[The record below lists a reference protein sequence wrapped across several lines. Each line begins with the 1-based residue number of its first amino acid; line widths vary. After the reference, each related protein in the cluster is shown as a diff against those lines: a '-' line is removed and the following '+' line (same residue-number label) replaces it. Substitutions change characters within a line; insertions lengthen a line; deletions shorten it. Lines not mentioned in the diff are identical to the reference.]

1 MAASPPPRLVV
12 RTERRHG
19 WVKAG
24 AVMIAVGALV
34 LAIGAATGWLAQT
47 THVAFAADRAEI
59 PHPLRFDG
67 GGRHE
72 LLLLADPALLRRP
85 YQANAIA
92 QMSCVVDK
100 PDGTR
105 QRIDLSFAATRAET
119 SVGEQMAAFTTP
131 PGGTTVACDFDDHRR
146 SSNYFY
152 VVARARKS
160 VAVAAIALFVGGLL
174 VFFAGA
180 WALGVGWRGRA
191 VIRNREAGSPG
202 PA

>member
-12 RTERRHG
+12 GTERRHG

-24 AVMIAVGALV
+24 AIMIAVGALI
-34 LAIGAATGWLAQT
+34 LAIGAATAWLAQT

-59 PHPLRFDG
+59 PHPLRFDS

-72 LLLLADPALLRRP
+72 LLLLADPAVLRRP

-105 QRIDLSFAATRAET
+105 QTIDLSYAATRTES
-119 SVGEQMAAFTTP
+119 SVGEQMAAFETP
-131 PGGTTVACDFDDHRR
+131 PGGTTVVCDFDDHRT

-174 VFFAGA
+174 LLFAGV
-180 WALGVGWRGRA
+180 WVLGVGWRGRA
-191 VIRNREAGSPG
+191 VIRNREAGSAD

>member
-12 RTERRHG
+12 ATERRHG

-24 AVMIAVGALV
+24 AIMIAVGALTLIV
-34 LAIGAATGWLAQT
+34 GAATAWLAQT

-59 PHPLRFDG
+59 PHPLRFDS

-72 LLLLADPALLRRP
+72 LLLLADPAVLRRP
-85 YQANAIA
+85 YRADAIA

-105 QRIDLSFAATRAET
+105 QTIDLSYAATRTE
-119 SVGEQMAAFTTP
+119 SGVGEQMAAFETP
-131 PGGTTVACDFDDHRR
+131 AGGTTVVCDFDDHQK

-160 VAVAAIALFVGGLL
+160 VALAAIALFAGGLVL
-174 VFFAGA
+174 LFAGV
-180 WALGVGWRGRA
+180 WVLGVGWRGRA
-191 VIRNREAGSPG
+191 VIRNREAGSPD

>member
-12 RTERRHG
+12 GTERRHS

-24 AVMIAVGALV
+24 AWMI
-34 LAIGAATGWLAQT
+34 AIGALTLIAGAATAWLAQT

-72 LLLLADPALLRRP
+72 LLLLADPAVLRRP

-105 QRIDLSFAATRAET
+105 QTIDLSFAATRTE
-119 SVGEQMAAFTTP
+119 SGVGEQMAAFETP
-131 PGGTTVACDFDDHRR
+131 PGGTTVVCDFDDHRR

-152 VVARARKS
+152 VVARARTS
-160 VAVAAIALFVGGLL
+160 VAVASIALFVGGLVL
-174 VFFAGA
+174 LLAGVWVF
-180 WALGVGWRGRA
+180 GVGWRGRA
-191 VIRNREAGSPG
+191 VVRSREAGS
-202 PA
+202 A